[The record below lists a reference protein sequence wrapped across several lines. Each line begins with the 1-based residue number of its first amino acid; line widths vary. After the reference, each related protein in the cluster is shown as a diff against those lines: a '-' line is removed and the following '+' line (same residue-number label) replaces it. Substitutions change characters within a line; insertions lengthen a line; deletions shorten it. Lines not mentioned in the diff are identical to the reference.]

1 MVTIRLTRRGGK
13 KEPFYHVVV
22 TDSRKRQGG
31 TTLELVGTFNP
42 IARGKETQLRLDV
55 AKIDAWL
62 KQGAHAS
69 ARVAALLERYRK
81 QAGAPAAA

>member
-1 MVTIRLTRRGGK
+1 VVTIRLTRRGGK

-31 TTLELVGTFNP
+31 TVLEQVGIFNP
-42 IARGKETQLRLDV
+42 IARGKETKLRLDV

-62 KQGAHAS
+62 KQGAKTS
-69 ARVAALLERYRK
+69 ERVAALVEQYRK
-81 QAGAPAAA
+81 QQQAA